1 MIGAGALAWV
11 AGSLATGGALAVA
24 TLVIG
29 VVTVVISFV
38 KSIQKFFSDSYKM
51 REQKKAADENI
62 RKQARQIKRV
72 LNSEFEKIFE
82 KMEEQI
88 DVITNEF
95 YQKYESMNQML
106 KHFNN
111 TQKEL
116 ENISKNFK

>member
-1 MIGAGALAWV
+1 
-11 AGSLATGGALAVA
+11 
-24 TLVIG
+24 
-29 VVTVVISFV
+29 
-38 KSIQKFFSDSYKM
+38 M